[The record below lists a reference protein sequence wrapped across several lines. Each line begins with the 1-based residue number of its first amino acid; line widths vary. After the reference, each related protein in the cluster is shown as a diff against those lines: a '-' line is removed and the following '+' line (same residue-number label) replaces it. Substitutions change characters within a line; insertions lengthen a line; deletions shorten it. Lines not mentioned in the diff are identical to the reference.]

1 MNLQGNEPL
10 RERLA
15 SEYVLGTLRGGARR
29 RFESIMTRDAALRR
43 ITRKW
48 QERLLPLAEFA
59 PPVAPDRR
67 VWRAI
72 ENRLA
77 GQGQEQER
85 ALAPRWQVWR
95 HGALAFWRSLGL
107 ASSALAALLL
117 AAVLLDR
124 PAAPDAARM
133 SDIASLTDDAAR
145 PALVVSADRERGL
158 MTVKIVANVPLTPQQ
173 ALQLWAVPRAGK
185 PRSLGVLG
193 AGRELT
199 LPLPAGAI
207 GADVAALAVSLEP
220 KGGSPNPDGP
230 SGPIL
235 YKGGWVRLM

>member
-1 MNLQGNEPL
+1 MNLRGNEAL

-29 RFESIMTRDAALRR
+29 RFESMMARDAALRR
-43 ITRKW
+43 TTREW
-48 QERLLPLAEFA
+48 QERLLPMAEFA
-59 PPVAPDRR
+59 PAVAPDRR

-72 ENRLA
+72 EHRLA
-77 GQGQEQER
+77 GQGR
-85 ALAPRWQVWR
+85 AGAPRWQFWR
-95 HGALAFWRSLGL
+95 HGALAMWRTLGL

-145 PALVVSADRERGL
+145 PALVVTADRERGL
-158 MTVKIVANVPLTPQQ
+158 MTVKLVATVALTPQQ

-193 AGRELT
+193 VRGAARELT

-207 GADVAALAVSLEP
+207 GADVAALAISLEP
-220 KGGSPNPDGP
+220 QGGSRNPDGP

>member
-1 MNLQGNEPL
+1 MNLRGNEAL

-29 RFESIMTRDAALRR
+29 RFERLMQDDAALRR
-43 ITRKW
+43 TTREW
-48 QERLLPLAEFA
+48 SERLGAMAEFA

-72 ENRLA
+72 EARLHWQA
-77 GQGQEQER
+77 
-85 ALAPRWQVWR
+85 APRWQFWR
-95 HGALAFWRSLGL
+95 HGSLALWRTLGL

-117 AAVLLDR
+117 ATVLLDR
-124 PAAPDAARM
+124 PDTARM
-133 SDIASLTDDAAR
+133 SDIASLLDAQQR
-145 PALVVSADRERGL
+145 PALVVTADRTRGL
-158 MTVKIVANVPLTPQQ
+158 MTVKVVADVPLTAQQ
-173 ALQLWAVPRAGK
+173 VLQLWAVPRAGK

-193 AGRELT
+193 AKRELT
-199 LPLPAGAI
+199 LPLPANAI
-207 GADVAALAVSLEP
+207 GADVAVLAVSLEP
-220 KGGSPNPDGP
+220 KGGSTNPDGP

>member
-1 MNLQGNEPL
+1 MKLRGNEPL

-15 SEYVLGTLRGGARR
+15 AEYVLGTLRGRARR
-29 RFESIMTRDAALRR
+29 RFEGLMHDDAALRR
-43 ITRKW
+43 TVREW
-48 QERLLPLAEFA
+48 NERLGAMAEFVPA
-59 PPVAPDRR
+59 VQPRPQ

-72 ENRLA
+72 EARLGLQPA
-77 GQGQEQER
+77 
-85 ALAPRWQVWR
+85 APSWQFWRRGSLSVWR
-95 HGALAFWRSLGL
+95 TLGL
-107 ASSALAALLL
+107 ASSAVAALLL
-117 AAVLLDR
+117 VTVLQ
-124 PAAPDAARM
+124 APP
-133 SDIASLTDDAAR
+133 SPVVTDIASLADEQAR
-145 PALVVSADRERGL
+145 PALVVTADRERAL
-158 MTVKIVANVPLTPQQ
+158 MTVKLVASVPLTEQQ

-220 KGGSPNPDGP
+220 KGGSRNPDGP

-235 YKGGWVRLM
+235 YKGSWVRLM

>member
-1 MNLQGNEPL
+1 MNLRGNESL

-29 RFESIMTRDAALRR
+29 RFENLMQGDAALRR
-43 ITRKW
+43 TTREW
-48 QERLLPLAEFA
+48 NERLGAMAEFA

-72 ENRLA
+72 ESRLHW
-77 GQGQEQER
+77 QG
-85 ALAPRWQVWR
+85 APRWQFWR
-95 HGALAFWRSLGL
+95 HGSLALWRSLGL

-117 AAVLLDR
+117 VTVLFER
-124 PAAPDAARM
+124 PDSARM
-133 SDIASLTDDAAR
+133 SDIASLLDAQQR
-145 PALVVSADRERGL
+145 PALVVTADRTRGV
-158 MTVKIVANVPLTPQQ
+158 MTVKVVADVPLTSEQ

-193 AGRELT
+193 ANRELT
-199 LPLPAGAI
+199 LPLPANAI
-207 GADVAALAVSLEP
+207 GADVALLAVSLEP
-220 KGGSPNPDGP
+220 KGGSANPDGP

-235 YKGGWVRLM
+235 YKGGWVRLI